1 MMTRMTRFVA
11 LAAFAIAPVV
21 AHAEVRLEG
30 EGSTFINPLAQRW
43 VTEYQKLHPDVL
55 INYRGTGSGAGIKA
69 VTNKTVDF
77 AGTDA
82 PLGKKEAA
90 AMNDKAI
97 HLPAAAGAVVLAY
110 NLNGVSDLKLSGDVI
125 ADIFAGKITKWN
137 DAKIAALNNGAALP
151 DTAIAPC
158 YRSDG
163 SGTTFIF
170 THYLSAVSPSF
181 ESSIGAG
188 KQVSFPVGQGAKGND
203 GVTAAVKQTNG
214 AIGYIELNY
223 ALANKIDFAQVQ
235 NASGKF
241 IKATPAAVTAAANS
255 QAVQD
260 KLKDSLAV
268 SLWNQTGDDVYPIC
282 SFTYLLVYSDLS
294 NVKTAE
300 QAKALADFLAWALSQ
315 DGGQKINGELDYA
328 ALSVPVSAKEAEV
341 LSKLT
346 YNGQPLK

>member
-1 MMTRMTRFVA
+1 MMTRMTRMFA
-11 LAAFAIAPVV
+11 LAAMAVAPAIAS
-21 AHAEVRLEG
+21 ADIRLQG

-55 INYRGTGSGAGIKA
+55 IDYRGTGSGAGIKA

-82 PLGKKEAA
+82 PLSKKETA
-90 AMNDKAI
+90 AMNDKAL
-97 HLPAAAGAVVLAY
+97 HLPAAAGAVVMAY
-110 NLNGVSDLKLSGDVI
+110 NLNGVSDLKLSGEVI

-137 DAKIAALNNGAALP
+137 DSRIAALNNGVNLP
-151 DTAIAPC
+151 DTTIAPC

-170 THYLSAVSPSF
+170 THYLSAVSSNF
-181 ESSIGAG
+181 EQSVGSG
-188 KQVSFPVGQGAKGND
+188 KQVAFPLGQGAKGND
-203 GVTAAVKQTNG
+203 GVTAAVKQTPG

-223 ALANKIDFAQVQ
+223 ALQNKIDFAQVQ
-235 NASGKF
+235 NANGKF

-255 QAVQD
+255 GAVQD

-268 SLWNQTGDDVYPIC
+268 SLWNQPGDDVYPIC

-294 NVKTAE
+294 NVKSAE
-300 QAKALADFLAWALSQ
+300 QAKALANFLAWAVSQ
-315 DGGQKINGELDYA
+315 DGGQKICNELDYA
-328 ALSVPVSAKEAEV
+328 ALAAPVSAKEAEAIG
-341 LSKLT
+341 KLT
-346 YNGQPLK
+346 YKGQPLK